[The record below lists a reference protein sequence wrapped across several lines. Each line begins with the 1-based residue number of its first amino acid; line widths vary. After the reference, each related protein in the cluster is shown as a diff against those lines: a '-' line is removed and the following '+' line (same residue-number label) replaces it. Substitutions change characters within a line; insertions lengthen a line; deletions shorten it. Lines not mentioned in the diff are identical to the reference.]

1 MPRRQK
7 LRNGT
12 WIVPGTGE
20 RTRRQFTLRYPDYD
34 GPADNDDAL
43 PSLAENP
50 TAIARLKAILHN
62 GKTRACL
69 FGAWLASPKGRG
81 TLKCSVAYLIA
92 SMGTFYPPFARFLGP
107 LDGKHI
113 VATIVTYFHPART
126 TGSQIEAV
134 AIAITGVLYALLI
147 GTLSMATSVL
157 VGSMWNQVKLSYALI
172 VVVFLGGGMGFIGW
186 VKQRVN
192 NPLVGVGASIASIG
206 IITIITKD
214 ASVHSGIFTN
224 QKIIQYLK
232 ILLMAT
238 TISTAV
244 NLLLW
249 PTSARTSLRSNMR
262 TASVSLG
269 NMLSMITK
277 GFLSGA
283 EEDLSG
289 LGFTQAS
296 SSFRSTLITMNKNL
310 RESKYEYY
318 AVGQERIYQHDKA
331 VVRCMEKLAQSLGG
345 LRSAADTQFQLLKE
359 MSNTAGSRPMS
370 PMTTN
375 PSSPPLGRP
384 GSQFKSGSKFAVLSS
399 IDESPDERSEFD
411 QPTPFSEIPPPPPL
425 PPGVYRHPSDI
436 FEIFIQRLGPS
447 MKSLVHTLSEILRD
461 PPFGAPGS
469 PITINEVF
477 KHSTNEALML
487 FNSQRARAL
496 EEVYKAIEMERSR
509 PENVQAD
516 YEEVAAACGHFAFS
530 LLSLGDEMEKYLEA
544 LEDLKMVVEKNR
556 RGWGFLCFWRYFM
569 PAESIGAKDPEE
581 QQPLVPPVKALRRS
595 AMPKGIPDNITR
607 RRDSFSWDAAPQ
619 ASAVMRWMSQRL
631 LRFFRFLARD
641 DSEWPTPHPDSN
653 GKLTGT
659 VRFGLKVGTGASI
672 YAMFAFIPETRPIY
686 QHWRGEWGLLSFMIV
701 CSITVGASN
710 TTGLSRFTGTVMG
723 ACFVVLNWW
732 ITGGEPVSLALLGW
746 LVSFGTFYI
755 MVDRGNGPF
764 GRFILLSYN
773 VSSLY
778 AYSLSQRVDDDDDDE
793 GGVNPFIQQ
802 IALHRVVAVSI
813 GILWGLVICRLIWPI
828 SARRKFKEGLSM
840 LYLQMGIIWKRGPLA
855 ILLQSDA
862 TESYMKLG
870 EQAAMQRYATQLQ
883 TLCIAAANEYELRGP
898 FPEEAYRR
906 ILGPTQRLLDAFH
919 AMSLV
924 TLKHGHLSD
933 GEKALLYHTA
943 DERAQLCSRI
953 CHVFQVLASSIMLEY
968 PLTDAIPSVEGT
980 RDKLLGKIFRF
991 RKEHNGAGSGAEMTG
1006 NGSENDATN
1015 PHPTSRGHGKNTVPG
1030 DTINVPRLGNV
1041 HAEEPDYALLY
1052 AYALV
1057 TGQVANELKTVEREI
1072 EALFGKM
1079 NEDILLLQ

>member
-12 WIVPGTGE
+12 WIVPSTGE
-20 RTRRQFTLRYPDYD
+20 RTRRQFTLRPDYD
-34 GPADNDDAL
+34 GPADNDDAV
-43 PSLAENP
+43 PSLTETS
-50 TAIARLKAILHN
+50 TAGAKLKAVLHN
-62 GKTRACL
+62 VKARAYL

-92 SMGTFYPPFARFLGP
+92 SMGTFYPPFASFLGP

-126 TGSQIEAV
+126 MGSQIEAV

-157 VGSMWNQVKLSYALI
+157 VGSVWSQVKLSYALI

-186 VKQRVN
+186 VKQRLN

-206 IITIITKD
+206 IITIITKE
-214 ASVHSGIFTN
+214 ASVHSGVFTH

-249 PTSARTSLRSNMR
+249 PTSARASLRNNMR

-269 NMLSMITK
+269 NMLSMITR

-283 EEDLSG
+283 EEDLSC

-296 SSFRSTLITMNKNL
+296 SSFRSTLTTMNKNL

-359 MSNTAGSRPMS
+359 MANTAGSQPMS
-370 PMTTN
+370 PVTN

-384 GSQFKSGSKFAVLSS
+384 GSQLKSGPKFAVLSS
-399 IDESPDERSEFD
+399 IDESPDERSDFD
-411 QPTPFSEIPPPPPL
+411 QPTPFTEIPPPTPL

-469 PITINEVF
+469 PIMINEVF
-477 KHSTNEALML
+477 KHSTNDALML
-487 FNSQRARAL
+487 FNSQRAQAL

-544 LEDLKMVVEKNR
+544 LEDLKLVVEKNGR
-556 RGWGFLCFWRYFM
+556 SWNFLRFWRYFM
-569 PAESIGAKDPEE
+569 PAERIGAKDPEE
-581 QQPLVPPVKALRRS
+581 QQPLVPPVKVLRRS
-595 AMPKGIPDNITR
+595 ALPKGIPDNITR

-631 LRFFRFLARD
+631 LRFFRFLSRD
-641 DSEWPTPHPDSN
+641 DSEWPPP
-653 GKLTGT
+653 
-659 VRFGLKVGTGASI
+659 
-672 YAMFAFIPETRPIY
+672 
-686 QHWRGEWGLLSFMIV
+686 
-701 CSITVGASN
+701 
-710 TTGLSRFTGTVMG
+710 
-723 ACFVVLNWW
+723 
-732 ITGGEPVSLALLGW
+732 ALPG
-746 LVSFGTFYI
+746 
-755 MVDRGNGPF
+755 M
-764 GRFILLSYN
+764 
-773 VSSLY
+773 
-778 AYSLSQRVDDDDDDE
+778 
-793 GGVNPFIQQ
+793 
-802 IALHRVVAVSI
+802 
-813 GILWGLVICRLIWPI
+813 
-828 SARRKFKEGLSM
+828 
-840 LYLQMGIIWKRGPLA
+840 
-855 ILLQSDA
+855 
-862 TESYMKLG
+862 ES
-870 EQAAMQRYATQLQ
+870 
-883 TLCIAAANEYELRGP
+883 
-898 FPEEAYRR
+898 
-906 ILGPTQRLLDAFH
+906 
-919 AMSLV
+919 
-924 TLKHGHLSD
+924 
-933 GEKALLYHTA
+933 
-943 DERAQLCSRI
+943 
-953 CHVFQVLASSIMLEY
+953 
-968 PLTDAIPSVEGT
+968 
-980 RDKLLGKIFRF
+980 
-991 RKEHNGAGSGAEMTG
+991 
-1006 NGSENDATN
+1006 
-1015 PHPTSRGHGKNTVPG
+1015 
-1030 DTINVPRLGNV
+1030 
-1041 HAEEPDYALLY
+1041 
-1052 AYALV
+1052 
-1057 TGQVANELKTVEREI
+1057 
-1072 EALFGKM
+1072 
-1079 NEDILLLQ
+1079 